1 MISTELTFTKGK
13 ITRELNGDYNIMLVV
28 SKQEQSNMDP
38 LNELLNDEK
47 LKTCTI
53 DHKKKKRSLNANA
66 YCWKLCTEIANVLR
80 TSKDDVYLCMLK
92 RYGQSSVVSV
102 VESAAELFK
111 RSVKYCEDFGEA
123 DLNGKHF
130 KHIKVFMG
138 SSEYDTKQMAIL
150 IDGIVSEAKALGIS
164 TMTPAEIEKLKS
176 SWQFNQ

>member
-1 MISTELTFTKGK
+1 MINIELTFTKGK
-13 ITRELNGDYNIMLVV
+13 IAQQFKGDFEVTLTVPKEEKYNM
-28 SKQEQSNMDP
+28 EP

-47 LKTCTI
+47 LKTCII
-53 DHKKKKRSLNANA
+53 DHKKRKRSLNANA

-80 TSKDDVYLCMLK
+80 TDKDSVYLSMLK

-102 VESAAELFK
+102 VEQAAELFK
-111 RSVKYCEDFGEA
+111 RSIKYCEDFGES

-150 IDGIVSEAKALGIS
+150 IDGIISEAKELKIC
-164 TMTPAEIEKLKS
+164 TMTPKEIEQLKEQ
-176 SWQFNQ
+176 WGR